1 MAVIMAAVLS
11 FCVSAEG
18 QSRWGVMGGANFSTT
33 VKIENISI
41 ETLTRFHAGLTYR
54 VDLPL
59 GFSFQPSLLYSVKG
73 AAVDGQL
80 QDVDFSVGYLEFMPS
95 VQWGPDFLIFRPF
108 LDVSPFVG
116 YGLNT
121 KVKTEINKEAFQN
134 SLNRLE
140 YGVGVGVGLD
150 IWRIQVIGRYNWNFG
165 GLIAAKEGDGL
176 FNEQLLKEAMQGANY
191 GGFTLTAAILF

>member
-1 MAVIMAAVLS
+1 M
-11 FCVSAEG
+11 
-18 QSRWGVMGGANFSTT
+18 
-33 VKIENISI
+33 
-41 ETLTRFHAGLTYR
+41 
-54 VDLPL
+54 
-59 GFSFQPSLLYSVKG
+59 
-73 AAVDGQL
+73 
-80 QDVDFSVGYLEFMPS
+80 
-95 VQWGPDFLIFRPF
+95 
-108 LDVSPFVG
+108 
-116 YGLNT
+116 NT

-150 IWRIQVIGRYNWNFG
+150 IWRIQIIGRYNWNFG